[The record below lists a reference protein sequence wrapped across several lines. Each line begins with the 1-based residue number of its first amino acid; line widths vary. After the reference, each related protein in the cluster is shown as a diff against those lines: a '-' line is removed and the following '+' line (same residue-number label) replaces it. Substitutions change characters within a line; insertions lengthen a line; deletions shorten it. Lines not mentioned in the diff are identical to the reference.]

1 MEFTGERVV
10 PDKMAVDILTYT
22 QHLTRYVFALNFCAG
37 KRVLDAACGAGYGLD
52 LISSVASGVVGI
64 DNSKE
69 SLEYAAKN
77 YHFYN
82 KYFSFWEADLE
93 HASFEFL
100 KGLLPFEV
108 ITSFETIEHLE
119 NPDFFLSNVKNA
131 LADDGVFV
139 FSIPNTN
146 PSLFHKQIYDIEE
159 AKKLI
164 TNHFKKVNWY
174 GQSNID
180 IGPCAP
186 GITFFIGVA
195 RK

>member
-37 KRVLDAACGAGYGLD
+37 ARVLDVACGAGYGLD
-52 LISSVASGVVGI
+52 LISSVAKEVFGI

-69 SLEYAAKN
+69 ALNYAQEN
-77 YHFYN
+77 YNFF
-82 KYFSFWEADLE
+82 KRIVFFWQLDLE
-93 HASFEFL
+93 KEDFSNNS
-100 KGLLPFEV
+100 KMGKVDV
-108 ITSFETIEHLE
+108 ITSFETIEHLV
-119 NPDFFLSNVKNA
+119 NPDFFLANVKNA

-139 FSIPNTN
+139 FSIPNLSYTF
-146 PSLFHKQIYDIEE
+146 FHKNFYNLFS

-164 TNHFKKVNWY
+164 ERYFKKVDWY

-180 IGPCAP
+180 IGPCVP